1 MTAEF
6 EISTQ
11 QAPKGRSPELLD
23 KKRRAVARNIIR
35 IRASDHIPFKV
46 RLADIKDH
54 IESNN
59 LDPKSFNIYAKTE
72 TEIAGVM
79 PSSGTEALVQGV
91 KGEANRFAE
100 GVRQMMTND
109 PAQLQAIRERREAVE
124 RDVARAKEFYPMST
138 GVGQVAPYFLAPG
151 STIPRATL
159 SGMLIGGGSYTPEG
173 ETRLENTAIGGTVGA
188 FTNIA
193 GRLLLKPFKKPRNE
207 NSSEQNRVIA
217 DLEKE
222 GFIWL
227 PGDKRGDGVSKQVE
241 GALRSYPG
249 TSSVIMRNERH
260 NQKILN
266 KLAAKSIGEKA
277 EFLTPEVFI
286 AAKSRITGKFNKIF
300 DTDRVFNFKRPAR
313 LAKKGDLPKDKFA
326 RMREDNHP
334 IQNEIADEIEEYMTL
349 MKKENREDILRIPEI
364 RQLQEAVENQVLT
377 SQQYM
382 VIKRRL
388 YNKIEQEYTSKD
400 GDRRL
405 AITLGKVVKK
415 VEEHVKKQLNVL
427 EKRELDLAN
436 YQYGNYLS
444 LVGKG
449 QKDNRVVNEVT
460 GNLRPKMLA
469 AELTKRDMEG
479 FRFGAKGRGKD
490 ELSRVGKYG
499 KAFPDIG
506 DTGTATRSAVLGT
519 AIPMAGMAATTY
531 MATGDPIKTATAA
544 FSVPLAIS
552 GVGRTYLSPIIQK
565 MLTSG
570 VIDKAAAKALASRL
584 PGGMLGVSQSNKEE
598 PFAP

>member
-1 MTAEF
+1 MTSEF
-6 EISTQ
+6 DISTQ

-35 IRASDHIPFKV
+35 IRASDHIPFKE
-46 RLADIKDH
+46 RLADIKYH

-173 ETRLENTAIGGTVGA
+173 ETRLANTAIGGTVGA

-193 GRLLLKPFKKPRNE
+193 SRLLLKPFKKPRNE

-544 FSVPLAIS
+544 LSVPLAIS

-584 PGGMLGVSQSNKEE
+584 PGGMLGVSQSNREE

>member
-207 NSSEQNRVIA
+207 NSPEQNRVIA

-382 VIKRRL
+382 AIKRRL

-544 FSVPLAIS
+544 LSVPLAIS

>member
-1 MTAEF
+1 MTAEL
-6 EISTQ
+6 EISLQ
-11 QAPKGRSPELLD
+11 KAPKGEDPTVLD
-23 KKRRAVARNIIR
+23 EKRLKVARNIIR
-35 IRASDHIPFKV
+35 IRATDTVPFKE
-46 RLADIKDH
+46 RLKDIKYE
-54 IESNN
+54 IERNG
-59 LDPKSFNIYAKTE
+59 LDPKSFNVYAKTQR
-72 TEIAGVM
+72 EIAGVM
-79 PSSGTEALVQGV
+79 PSSGTEALVQGF

-100 GVRQMMTND
+100 GVRQMMTDD

-173 ETRLENTAIGGTVGA
+173 ESRGDNAIIGGTVGA

-207 NSSEQNRVIA
+207 NSPEQNRVIA

-266 KLAAKSIGEKA
+266 ELAAKSIGEKA

-286 AAKSRITGKFNKIF
+286 AAKSRITGKFKKIF

-334 IQNEIADEIEEYMTL
+334 IQNEIADEIEEYMNV
-349 MKKENREDILRIPEI
+349 MDKGQQDILSIPEI
-364 RQLQEAVENQVLT
+364 RQLQEAVEKQVLT

-388 YNKIEQEYTSKD
+388 HNKIEQEYTSKD

-460 GNLRPKMLA
+460 GNVRPKMLA

-499 KAFPDIG
+499 KAFADIG
-506 DTGTATRSAVLGT
+506 DSGTATRGAVLGT
-519 AIPMAGMAATTY
+519 AIPMATAGTTMY
-531 MATGDPIKTATAA
+531 MATGDPVTATTAA
-544 FSVPLAIS
+544 VAMPAAVSVI
-552 GVGRTYLSPIIQK
+552 GRTYLSPIVQK

-570 VIDKAAAKALASRL
+570 VIDRQTAKALTSRL

>member
-1 MTAEF
+1 
-6 EISTQ
+6 
-11 QAPKGRSPELLD
+11 
-23 KKRRAVARNIIR
+23 
-35 IRASDHIPFKV
+35 
-46 RLADIKDH
+46 
-54 IESNN
+54 
-59 LDPKSFNIYAKTE
+59 
-72 TEIAGVM
+72 
-79 PSSGTEALVQGV
+79 
-91 KGEANRFAE
+91 
-100 GVRQMMTND
+100 
-109 PAQLQAIRERREAVE
+109 
-124 RDVARAKEFYPMST
+124 
-138 GVGQVAPYFLAPG
+138 
-151 STIPRATL
+151 
-159 SGMLIGGGSYTPEG
+159 
-173 ETRLENTAIGGTVGA
+173 
-188 FTNIA
+188 
-193 GRLLLKPFKKPRNE
+193 
-207 NSSEQNRVIA
+207 
-217 DLEKE
+217 

-415 VEEHVKKQLNVL
+415 VEEHVK
-427 EKRELDLAN
+427 
-436 YQYGNYLS
+436 
-444 LVGKG
+444 
-449 QKDNRVVNEVT
+449 
-460 GNLRPKMLA
+460 
-469 AELTKRDMEG
+469 
-479 FRFGAKGRGKD
+479 
-490 ELSRVGKYG
+490 
-499 KAFPDIG
+499 
-506 DTGTATRSAVLGT
+506 
-519 AIPMAGMAATTY
+519 
-531 MATGDPIKTATAA
+531 
-544 FSVPLAIS
+544 
-552 GVGRTYLSPIIQK
+552 
-565 MLTSG
+565 
-570 VIDKAAAKALASRL
+570 
-584 PGGMLGVSQSNKEE
+584 
-598 PFAP
+598 

>member
-1 MTAEF
+1 
-6 EISTQ
+6 
-11 QAPKGRSPELLD
+11 
-23 KKRRAVARNIIR
+23 
-35 IRASDHIPFKV
+35 
-46 RLADIKDH
+46 
-54 IESNN
+54 
-59 LDPKSFNIYAKTE
+59 
-72 TEIAGVM
+72 
-79 PSSGTEALVQGV
+79 
-91 KGEANRFAE
+91 
-100 GVRQMMTND
+100 
-109 PAQLQAIRERREAVE
+109 
-124 RDVARAKEFYPMST
+124 MST
-138 GVGQVAPYFLAPG
+138 A
-151 STIPRATL
+151 
-159 SGMLIGGGSYTPEG
+159 
-173 ETRLENTAIGGTVGA
+173 
-188 FTNIA
+188 
-193 GRLLLKPFKKPRNE
+193 KP
-207 NSSEQNRVIA
+207 
-217 DLEKE
+217 
-222 GFIWL
+222 
-227 PGDKRGDGVSKQVE
+227 
-241 GALRSYPG
+241 
-249 TSSVIMRNERH
+249 
-260 NQKILN
+260 
-266 KLAAKSIGEKA
+266 KA
-277 EFLTPEVFI
+277 
-286 AAKSRITGKFNKIF
+286 R
-300 DTDRVFNFKRPAR
+300 
-313 LAKKGDLPKDKFA
+313 
-326 RMREDNHP
+326 
-334 IQNEIADEIEEYMTL
+334 
-349 MKKENREDILRIPEI
+349 
-364 RQLQEAVENQVLT
+364 
-377 SQQYM
+377 
-382 VIKRRL
+382 
-388 YNKIEQEYTSKD
+388 
-400 GDRRL
+400 
-405 AITLGKVVKK
+405 KVVKK

-544 FSVPLAIS
+544 LSVPLAIS